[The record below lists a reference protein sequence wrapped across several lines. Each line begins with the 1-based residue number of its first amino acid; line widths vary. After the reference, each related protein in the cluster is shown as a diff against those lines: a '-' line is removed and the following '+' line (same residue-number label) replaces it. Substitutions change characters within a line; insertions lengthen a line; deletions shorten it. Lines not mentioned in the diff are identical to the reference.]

1 MSLNSGAFQMKVSIL
16 GVLVGGIVDVVSSV
30 VLGLPLAVYMA
41 LKVPMD
47 LRTDPHASAAI
58 SAAMKGNHALYITQL
73 AIGLLCSALG
83 GYIAALIAK
92 RHERLNGT
100 LSCWLCI
107 SMGIVG
113 MAIGLD
119 KDPLWQQIPLLVSS
133 PIMAFIGGNLRL
145 RQRMRQPGIAA
156 SV

>member
-1 MSLNSGAFQMKVSIL
+1 MKVSIL
-16 GVLVGGIVDVVSSV
+16 GVLVGGMVDVVSSV
-30 VLGLPLAVYMA
+30 ALGLPLAMYTA
-41 LKVPMD
+41 FNVP
-47 LRTDPHASAAI
+47 LEQRTGPHASAAV
-58 SAAMKGNHALYITQL
+58 SAAMRGNHALYITQL

-100 LSCWLCI
+100 LASWLCI
-107 SMGIVG
+107 LMGIIG

-119 KDPLWQQIPLLVSS
+119 KDPLWEQILLLIAS
-133 PIMAFIGGNLRL
+133 PVMAYIGGDLRL
-145 RQRMRQPGIAA
+145 RQRMRQPKIPA

>member
-1 MSLNSGAFQMKVSIL
+1 MKVSIL

-41 LKVPMD
+41 FTVPMEF
-47 LRTDPHASAAI
+47 RTGPHASAAI
-58 SAAMKGNHALYITQL
+58 SAAMKGNHALYVAQL

-92 RHERLNGT
+92 RRERLNGI

-113 MAIGLD
+113 MALGLE
-119 KDPLWQQIPLLVSS
+119 KDPLWQQILLLVAS
-133 PIMAFIGGNLRL
+133 PIMAFVGGDLRL
-145 RQRMRQPGIAA
+145 RQRMRQPRIAA